1 MKKPASF
8 LDRDGVINI
17 EKGYVYDISDFEW
30 IAGAKNT
37 ITLLNDNNFYVFIVT
52 NQSGISKGLYSEN
65 DVIKLHKYINQ
76 ELEMINAHIDDFF
89 YSPFHPDFPDR
100 YADLSSLRKPDVG
113 MLKIAE
119 KKWDFDKSKSFL
131 IGDKLTDISCA
142 DKYGIRS
149 YLFDTNN
156 LEDFIKKII

>member
-37 ITLLNDNNFYVFIVT
+37 IKLLNDNNFYVFIVT
-52 NQSGISKGLYSEN
+52 NQSGISKGLYSEH

-76 ELEMINAHIDDFF
+76 ELEMINAHI
-89 YSPFHPDFPDR
+89 
-100 YADLSSLRKPDVG
+100 ADL
-113 MLKIAE
+113 
-119 KKWDFDKSKSFL
+119 KSKKGDLFEGIEESIGSFPSPDL
-131 IGDKLTDISCA
+131 NGLTNIGKGLSVSPELLNIAINTA
-142 DKYGIRS
+142 DKKT
-149 YLFDTNN
+149 D
-156 LEDFIKKII
+156 